1 MEYQHRICFYEMN
14 RTTKNNTTD
23 IHYCDNI
30 GEFQK
35 MMNLMR
41 IVQAF
46 GQVEPAPHNAK
57 NLTVTANVDAKQYEP
72 YNLVIDRHL
81 YHKIL

>member
-1 MEYQHRICFYEMN
+1 MEYQHRICFYEMIG
-14 RTTKNNTTD
+14 TTKNNTTD

-41 IVQAF
+41 IVR
-46 GQVEPAPHNAK
+46 
-57 NLTVTANVDAKQYEP
+57 L
-72 YNLVIDRHL
+72 LDR
-81 YHKIL
+81 